1 MTRWE
6 YTTVFGTTKKVL
18 EELNSLGA
26 EGWEA
31 VNMAGNALSVVI
43 LLKRPVS

>member
-6 YTTVFGTTKKVL
+6 YTTVSGMTRKVL
-18 EELNSLGA
+18 EELNRLGV